1 MTPTSISVDA
11 FLRLAADHLWQS
23 TLVVVMAAALCVL
36 LRRHA
41 ARVRYAVYLLA
52 TTKFLVP
59 FTVLAAVGSTAPWPV
74 AVGSDAPVAVTTVFT
89 LGQPFVSPVHDS
101 AAAARSAP
109 HTTAPAGTFMTYAL
123 ALTWL
128 VGGLVVA
135 ARRLAAAARV
145 VTIRRHAT
153 PLLCGREFDAFIR
166 AGGRQLLDSQ
176 VALCTVAGTGSP
188 CVVGVARPVL
198 LWPDGL
204 SAALSDRQLDAIMGH
219 ELAHVRRR
227 HNLDSVIQAAAEII
241 FWFHPAI
248 WWLGARLVAER
259 ERACDEDV
267 VQSGALP
274 SDYAGAIL
282 MVCEHSLGRPTIGA
296 TGITSS
302 TLTRRVE
309 AIMSVHTPQSPGRV
323 TKTVL
328 ALLGLSMFI
337 GPMAAGSMSAQ
348 GGTTGRIAG
357 VVTDERGG
365 VLPDVSVTARAT
377 TTGVTRSAVTDQS
390 GRYRLSDL
398 VPGEH
403 EVRFARDAFRPH
415 VVRVDLGAGAA
426 ATADAQLRVGG
437 VTESIRLTAAPSEGQ
452 PRSADSE
459 ATLLH
464 RIADKPEESAPH
476 LALAELY
483 YREERFA
490 ESASVMARAAA
501 LFAAEQLVRPNTTAA
516 AASGDIEPPRKLRDV
531 KPIYP
536 ADARASGVTGMV
548 ILEATIAEDGTV
560 QDAVVR
566 RSVPMLDEAALG
578 AVRQW
583 LFTPTRLNGVPVA
596 VTMSANITFGQD

>member
-1 MTPTSISVDA
+1 MTATSISVDA
-11 FLRLAADHLWQS
+11 ILRVAADHLWQS
-23 TLVVVMAAALCVL
+23 TVIVVVAAALGHA

-59 FTVLAAVGSTAPWPV
+59 FAALAALGSAAPWPV
-74 AVGSDAPVAVTTVFT
+74 AGGSDAPVAITTVFT
-89 LGQPFVSPVHDS
+89 LGRPFMNAVQDS
-101 AAAARSAP
+101 AGAARSAP
-109 HTTAPAGTFMTYAL
+109 HTAAPAGTSLPDAL

-128 VGGLVVA
+128 VGSLVVA

-145 VTIRRHAT
+145 VTIRRQAR
-153 PLLCGREFDAFIR
+153 PLLQGRELDAFIR
-166 AGGRQLLDSQ
+166 AGGRQVRDGG
-176 VALCTVAGTGSP
+176 VALCTVAGSASP
-188 CVVGVARPVL
+188 CVVGIGRPVL

-204 SAALSDRQLDAIMGH
+204 SAALSDRQLDAIMEH
-219 ELAHVRRR
+219 ELAHVRQR
-227 HNLDSVIQAAAEII
+227 HNLDGVVQAAVEIA
-241 FWFHPAI
+241 FWFHPAV

-267 VQSGALP
+267 LRSGASP

-282 MVCEHSLGRPTIGA
+282 KVCERSFGVPAIGA
-296 TGITSS
+296 AGVTSS

-323 TKTVL
+323 TKAAL

-348 GGTTGRIAG
+348 SGAPRIAG

-365 VLPDVSVTARAT
+365 VLPGVSVAAQATA
-377 TTGVTRSAVTDQS
+377 TGVTRSAATDQS
-390 GRYRLSDL
+390 GRYSLIDL
-398 VPGEH
+398 VPGNYDL
-403 EVRFARDAFRPH
+403 RFARDGFRPY
-415 VVRVDLGAGAA
+415 VVRVDLRAGAA

-437 VTESIRLTAAPSEGQ
+437 VTESITLTLGPSEGQ

-459 ATLLH
+459 ATLLQ
-464 RIADKPEESAPH
+464 RIAERPEESAPH

-501 LFAAEQLVRPNTTAA
+501 LFAAEQVVPSNTMAA
-516 AASGDIEPPRKLRDV
+516 AASGDLKPPRKLRDV
-531 KPIYP
+531 TPIYP
-536 ADARASGVTGMV
+536 ADARVAGVTGMV

-583 LFTPTRLNGVPVA
+583 LFTPTLLNGVPVP
-596 VTMSANITFGQD
+596 VTMSAQFRFAQE